1 MKREGQANEI
11 RLEMDARSENEGF
24 ARSVAAAFA
33 VDMDPT
39 LEELEDIKIAVSE
52 AVTNCVIHG
61 YIEKQ
66 GKIEI
71 VCRKEGEEL
80 TISVIDHGVGI
91 SDVRQAM
98 SPFFTTAG
106 EKERSGMGFSFMEA
120 FMDELHVESIPGKGT
135 VVIMKKK
142 IGTDRKAAKKAE
154 TEDRPGQETA
164 PGKVREPEAVPGD
177 SLEKQKGN
185 GCTGDE

>member
-52 AVTNCVIHG
+52 AVTNSVIHG

-66 GKIEI
+66 GKIEV
-71 VCRKEGEEL
+71 VCSKEGKEL
-80 TISVIDHGVGI
+80 TISVIDQGVGI
-91 SDVRQAM
+91 PDVRQAM
-98 SPFFTTAG
+98 SPFYTTAG

-120 FMDELHVESIPGKGT
+120 FMDELHVESVPGKGT
-135 VVIMKKK
+135 CVTMKKV
-142 IGTDRKAAKKAE
+142 IGQNRDAEQKTEQSAGDGSEKKE
-154 TEDRPGQETA
+154 
-164 PGKVREPEAVPGD
+164 
-177 SLEKQKGN
+177 GN